1 MPSNAILNRN
11 FYHFLMTQEPE
22 IAYEVRQDYVQTMS
36 KLYYSYFKAS
46 NFSFERFS
54 YRLTFFYSLC
64 RVTPRAL

>member
-1 MPSNAILNRN
+1 
-11 FYHFLMTQEPE
+11 MTQEPE